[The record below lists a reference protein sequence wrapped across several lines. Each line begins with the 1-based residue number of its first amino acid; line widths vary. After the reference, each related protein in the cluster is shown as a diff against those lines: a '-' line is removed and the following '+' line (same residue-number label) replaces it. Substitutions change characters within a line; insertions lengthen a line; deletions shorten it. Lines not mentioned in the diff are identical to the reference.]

1 MLTPSIFSS
10 DLANNIFSEMFLFPF
25 DNLSQKI
32 DRLMSNNKLQM
43 TQGIISTDIR
53 EYENSY
59 RLDFELPGF
68 RKEDIKADIT
78 DGYLTI
84 HASRSSEESK
94 KDEAGNYIRRE
105 CCTGECKRS
114 FYVGENITPDEV
126 HASFENGLL
135 KLEIPKK
142 QETAEQND
150 RKYIS
155 IADE

>member
-1 MLTPSIFSS
+1 MLAPGIFKSGF
-10 DLANNIFSEMFLFPF
+10 ANNIFKEMFSNPF
-25 DNLSQKI
+25 DNLLQRT
-32 DRLMSNNKLQM
+32 DGFMNNNKFLM

-59 RLDFELPGF
+59 QLDFELPGF
-68 RKEDIKADIT
+68 KKEDIKADIT

-84 HASRSSEESK
+84 HASRSTEESE

-105 CCTGECKRS
+105 RCTGECNRS
-114 FYVGENITPDEV
+114 FYLGENITAEEV
-126 HASFENGLL
+126 YASFENGLL

-142 QETAEQND
+142 QKSGEESD